1 MTPIFDCF
9 IYKIYS
15 MPKYELEEQ
24 IIDVMQIKFQP
35 KWKQYFVSLYGN
47 NEEEFLKKYNNNR
60 K

>member
-1 MTPIFDCF
+1 
-9 IYKIYS
+9 